1 MNEAMRKT
9 ERQLLE
15 LYPQIAATRPEAAA
29 TLLWIVS
36 QARQEFGRRL
46 SYDGC

>member
-15 LYPQIAATRPEAAA
+15 LYPVIADSFPAAAA
-29 TLLWIVS
+29 TLLWIVEKT
-36 QARQEFGRRL
+36 RKEFGR
-46 SYDGC
+46 